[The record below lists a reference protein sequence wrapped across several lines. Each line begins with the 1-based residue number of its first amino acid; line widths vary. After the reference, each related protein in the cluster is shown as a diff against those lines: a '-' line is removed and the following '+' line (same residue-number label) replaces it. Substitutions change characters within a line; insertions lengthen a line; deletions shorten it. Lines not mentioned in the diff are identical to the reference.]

1 MLTIGLTGPTGSG
14 KTTVLAALSDLG
26 CRCVDCDR
34 LYHDLLNTSPTLRQE
49 LTDRFGRSILNRQGM
64 VDTKVLAPVVF
75 GDSQALADLNAIA
88 HRHVLDACRTLARE
102 TQAAGQRGV
111 VFDAIALLE
120 SGLGDLC
127 DVTVA
132 VTAPEDVRLA
142 RIMARDGLTR
152 ESARA
157 RMSVQRPSEYYV
169 NRCDSVIV
177 NDGTKSMQELKA
189 EVARLFSDKL
199 CQPQ

>member
-34 LYHDLLNTSPTLRQE
+34 LYHDLLRASPSLRQE

-64 VDTKVLAPVVF
+64 VDTKALAPVVF
-75 GDSQALADLNAIA
+75 GDAQALADLNAIA
-88 HRHVLDACRTLARE
+88 HRHVLNACRTLARE
-102 TQAAGQRGV
+102 AQAAGRRGV

-132 VTAPEDVRLA
+132 VTAPENVRLA
-142 RIMARDGLTR
+142 RIMARDGLAE

-157 RMSVQRPSEYYV
+157 RMAAQRPSEYYV
-169 NRCDSVIV
+169 NLCDHVIV
-177 NDGTKSMQELKA
+177 NDGTKSTQELKA

-199 CQPQ
+199 C